1 MWKRCVPFFLA
12 WGVVSAAG
20 AAGAADVRAPAVAS
34 LTDVLAPDRALSQAE
49 EATLAMARK
58 WQKGA
63 SVAVGPNGSIQF
75 VYGAGQPTVVCA
87 VLQVC
92 DIELQP
98 GETVNSINGG
108 DIHRW
113 VIEPGFTGTPGGA
126 ETTHVIVKPTEN
138 NLESSVVIGTTRRV
152 YHIRLVSHSKD
163 YMPRVSFSYP
173 EDVMAKWRVQR
184 DKLEKDRAA
193 NTIPETGE
201 YLANLDFGYRL
212 TGDAPWKPLRVF
224 NDGKKTIIQMP
235 EEMSQTE
242 APVLLVVRK
251 EGNWFTDEE
260 TVLMNYRLS
269 NDRFIVDGLFD
280 RAVLVA
286 GVGSNQDRITIER
299 RKGAR

>member
-1 MWKRCVPFFLA
+1 MWKRCVPFLLA
-12 WGVVSAAG
+12 WSVATAAV
-20 AAGAADVRAPAVAS
+20 AADPRGGPVSV
-34 LTDVLAPDRALSQAE
+34 TDVLGPDRALTPAE
-49 EATLAMARK
+49 ESMLVMARK

-63 SVAVGPNGSIQF
+63 SVAVGPNGSVQF

-87 VLQVC
+87 VLNVC

-113 VIEPGFTGTPGGA
+113 VIEPGFTGAAGM

-138 NLESSVVIGTTRRV
+138 NLDSSVVIGTTRRV

-163 YMPRVSFSYP
+163 YMPRVTFSYP
-173 EDVMAKWRVQR
+173 EDVMAKWKVQR
-184 DKLEKDRAA
+184 DKLEKERTA

-201 YLANLDFGYRL
+201 YLANLDFGYRVS
-212 TGDAPWKPLRVF
+212 GDAPWKPLRVF

-235 EEMSQTE
+235 EEMGQTE

-251 EGNWFTDEE
+251 EGSWFSDEE

-269 NDRFIVDGLFD
+269 NDRFIVDGLFE

-299 RKGAR
+299 KKGAR